1 MKSCRTAA
9 ALLVLLLLLSAAVP
23 ALAVEDSELQALIEE
38 TAAYQLKNNSPVQG
52 SEWAMLGLVR
62 SGCALP
68 QGYSAQYYESV
79 KEYLEEKGGELRKV
93 TEYARFS
100 ITLTAMGYDPTQ
112 VGEYDLTAGL
122 TDFEKMTSIG
132 MNGAIWAL
140 LGLDCGNYRAD
151 DPEAAAVR
159 DRYIDHLLNRQL
171 ADGGFSLTGRG
182 GASTPAD
189 TDITAMT
196 LQALA
201 GHMDREDVRAAVERA
216 VDCLSGLQEE
226 DGGYGTMGGA
236 TSESI
241 AQVLVALG
249 ELGIDADD
257 PRFVKN
263 GRSALDALLDYRQK
277 DGSFVH
283 VLDGEYQGQ
292 TGISCDQ
299 GFYAMVAVLLA
310 RKGEG
315 GLYHMAG
322 TPEAKAPEE
331 APLSGLPGKHPD
343 VRLLPV
349 ARAGVTFADI
359 QDSPDRTAIEA
370 LASREIINGMGDGSF
385 APEAQM
391 TRAQFAAIAVKALG
405 LTPKANGKFSD
416 VPESK
421 WYAPYIGTANAYG
434 IVNGVSETEFDPE
447 GTITRQDAA
456 VMVARAAEKLCGMDA
471 AMDEDG
477 IRFQIAQ
484 FTDYVKVSSYA
495 RASVAFCFREG
506 ILREDEFGE
515 NIEPKEPILR
525 GEIARMFYR
534 LLLKAQ
540 LIDKEQ

>member
-1 MKSCRTAA
+1 MKKTRIVS
-9 ALLVLLLLLSAAVP
+9 ALLVLVFLLGAAMP
-23 ALAVEDSELQALIEE
+23 ALALEDSELQALIDG
-38 TAAYQLKNNSPVQG
+38 TAAFQLKTNSPVQG

-62 SGCALP
+62 SGYSLP
-68 QGYSAQYYESV
+68 QGFCERYYESV
-79 KEYLEEKGGELRKV
+79 RAYLEGKQGKLTKV

-100 ITLTAMGYDPTQ
+100 IALTSMGYDPTQ
-112 VGEYDLTAGL
+112 VGDYDLTEGL
-122 TDFEKMTSIG
+122 MDFEKMTSIG
-132 MNGAIWAL
+132 MNGAIWGL
-140 LGLDCGNYRAD
+140 LGLDCGNHRSD

-159 DRYIDHLLNRQL
+159 ERYVDLLLGRQL
-171 ADGGFSLTGRG
+171 ASGGFSLTGRG

-201 GHMDREDVRAAVERA
+201 GYMDREDVKEAVDRA
-216 VDCLSGLQEE
+216 VDCLSGMQQE
-226 DGGYGTMGGA
+226 DGGYGTMGIA

-249 ELGIDADD
+249 ELGIDAED

-283 VLDGEYQGQ
+283 VLDGGDQGQ
-292 TGISCDQ
+292 SGISCDQ
-299 GFYAMVAVLLA
+299 GFYALVAVLLA
-310 RKGEG
+310 RRGEG

-322 TPEAKAPEE
+322 VPEAKAPE
-331 APLSGLPGKHPD
+331 ASPLSGLPGKHQD
-343 VRLLPV
+343 VQLLPV
-349 ARAGVTFADI
+349 TLPGVSFDDI
-359 QDSPDRTAIEA
+359 LDSPDRAAIES

-385 APEAQM
+385 APEATM
-391 TRAQFAAIAVKALG
+391 TRAQFATIAVKALG

-416 VPESK
+416 VPADK
-421 WYAPYIGTANAYG
+421 WFAPYIGTANAYG
-434 IVNGVSETEFDPE
+434 IVNGVSDTEFNPQ
-447 GTITRQDAA
+447 GTITRQEAA
-456 VMVARAAEKLCGMDA
+456 AMVARAAVLCGMDTEL
-471 AMDEDG
+471 DEDG
-477 IRFQIAQ
+477 VRFYIAQ

-495 RASVAFCFREG
+495 RAPMAFCFREG

-540 LIDKEQ
+540 LIEKE

>member
-1 MKSCRTAA
+1 MKKSRIAA
-9 ALLVLLLLLSAAVP
+9 ALLVLLLLLGAATP
-23 ALAVEDSELQALIEE
+23 ALALEDSELDALIRESAE
-38 TAAYQLKNNSPVQG
+38 YQLKNNSPVQG

-62 SGCALP
+62 SGNLP
-68 QGYSAQYYESV
+68 RGYADQYYESV
-79 KEYLEEKGGELRKV
+79 KAYLEEKSGELRKV

-112 VGEYDLTAGL
+112 VGGYDLTAGL
-122 TDFEKMTSIG
+122 MDFEKMTSIG

-140 LGLDCGNYRAD
+140 LGLDCGNHRAD

-159 DRYIDHLLNRQL
+159 DRYVGHLLDRQL
-171 ADGGFSLTGRG
+171 ADGGFSLMGRG
-182 GASTPAD
+182 GSSTPAD

-201 GHMDREDVRAAVERA
+201 GYLDREDVKAAVERA
-216 VDCLSGLQEE
+216 VACLSGLQEE

-249 ELGIDADD
+249 ELGIDVDD

-277 DGSFVH
+277 DGGFLH
-283 VLDGEYQGQ
+283 VLDDSAQGQ

-299 GFYAMVAVLLA
+299 GFYALTAVRLA
-310 RKGEG
+310 RDGEG

-322 TPEAKAPEE
+322 VPEAKAPEE
-331 APLSGLPGKHPD
+331 TPLSGLPGKHPD

-349 ARAGVTFADI
+349 TRAGVTFADV
-359 QDSPDRTAIEA
+359 QDSPDRTAVEA
-370 LASREIINGMGDGSF
+370 LASRGIINGMGDGSF
-385 APEAQM
+385 APERQM
-391 TRAQFAAIAVKALG
+391 TRAQYAAMVVQALG
-405 LTPKANGKFSD
+405 LQAREHGGIFPD
-416 VPESK
+416 VPAGK
-421 WYAPYIGTANAYG
+421 WYADEVETASRYG
-434 IVNGVSETEFDPE
+434 LVNGRTDGNFWPEDP
-447 GTITRQDAA
+447 ITRQEAA
-456 VMVARAAEKLCGMDA
+456 ALLSRAAELCGMDT

-484 FTDYVKVSSYA
+484 FTDYVKVSAYA
-495 RASVAFCFREG
+495 RAPVAFCFREG